1 MQYLFQQIGQALQ
14 DMHPDSEETAQFIE
28 EHDVEEDEGFAD
40 ITDDPTVLDPEVLQA
55 PASHT
60 PGPPTVTSGLASLA
74 FCISSL
80 ALTTSP
86 VAPGTSTVGYTTAPS
101 RSTLA
106 PDTSTPVPGTSG
118 MASSSATLPSSSSS
132 QDDSESEAE
141 VSISVIILEYV
152 SIWIRAILFTIIEYT
167 CAHVSL
173 NPLLQ

>member
-1 MQYLFQQIGQALQ
+1 MQYLFRQTGQALQ
-14 DMHPDSEETAQFIE
+14 DMHPDSEETAQLIE
-28 EHDVEEDEGFAD
+28 EHDVEDNVEEEEGFAD
-40 ITDDPTVLDPEVLQA
+40 LTDDPTVLDPEVLQA

-86 VAPGTSTVGYTTAPS
+86 VAPGTSTL
-101 RSTLA
+101 TLA
-106 PDTSTPVPGTSG
+106 PGTSTPVPGTSG

-167 CAHVSL
+167 CAHVLL